1 MEVNSNRILASISI
15 VIVTILLFSSFSA
28 IKIDRLKTAMLFKAD
43 EISSDSTINQE
54 KEQAQLKEKLDS
66 IQSKLENMK
75 IPKTELRA
83 EIVKKNDLLITKI
96 KQLREGLSTPKVLTP
111 VQLKK
116 AKKDIQQLTY
126 FVRKYCSDIRSL
138 KELEK
143 SKANHPD

>member
-1 MEVNSNRILASISI
+1 
-15 VIVTILLFSSFSA
+15 
-28 IKIDRLKTAMLFKAD
+28 MLFKAD

-116 AKKDIQQLTY
+116 AKEDIQQLTY
-126 FVRKYCSDIRSL
+126 FVRKYCSDIQSP

>member
-1 MEVNSNRILASISI
+1 
-15 VIVTILLFSSFSA
+15 
-28 IKIDRLKTAMLFKAD
+28 MLFKAD

-96 KQLREGLSTPKVLTP
+96 KQLREGLSTPKVLTA

-116 AKKDIQQLTY
+116 AKEDIQQLTY
-126 FVRKYCSDIRSL
+126 FVRKYCSDIQSL